1 MSMKNIK
8 DFILQECISVLN
20 REDIKDQ
27 IKNTMKPIIN
37 LLISQLYP
45 YIFVSIVLVLIS
57 FLLILATF
65 IMVLQIKF
73 LTRVKKN
80 IL

>member
-1 MSMKNIK
+1 MKE
-8 DFILQECISVLN
+8 FILQECISILD

-37 LLISQLYP
+37 TLISQLYP
-45 YIFVSIVLVLIS
+45 YIFISIVLVLIS

-73 LTRVKKN
+73 LTRIKKN
-80 IL
+80 IF